1 MEAVQNG
8 YKGLGLLIDLN
19 FDRLLYIGTILG
31 ALMLGGFVGSL
42 GMQ

>member
-1 MEAVQNG
+1 MSTIVSG
-8 YKGLGLLIDLN
+8 YRGLGLLIDIN

-42 GMQ
+42 WV